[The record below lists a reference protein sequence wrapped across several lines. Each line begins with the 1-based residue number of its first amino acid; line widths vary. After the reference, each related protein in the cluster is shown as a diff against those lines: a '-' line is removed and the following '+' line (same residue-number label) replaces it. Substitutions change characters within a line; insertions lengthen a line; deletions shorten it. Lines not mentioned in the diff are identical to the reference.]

1 MGQIFTAYM
10 GGTQE
15 GIAVGPIAL
24 LWNLDATKVIRV
36 RRVLSFAASPQYR
49 EWIGSMS
56 SPVELMV
63 YPSNFSAT
71 GYYERPV
78 VAHDQAAPPLGDVIV
93 ASGQGAGTGSV
104 ASVLVS
110 GAGQTIRRGFYNRA
124 NPSWTHYY
132 SYTFAALCNLPY
144 FGEMYRAPADVTVQ
158 PITLRRGEAIVMWC
172 TSVAATYL
180 IPANVVIEFEQVDA

>member
-1 MGQIFTAYM
+1 MGEIFTAYM

-36 RRVLSFAASPQYR
+36 RRVLTFAASPQYR
-49 EWIGSMS
+49 EWIGSS
-56 SPVELMV
+56 TAPVNLMV
-63 YPSNFSAT
+63 YANFGAT

-93 ASGQGAGTGSV
+93 ASGQGAGGGSV
-104 ASVLVS
+104 ASVLVT
-110 GAGQTIRRGFYNRA
+110 GTGQTIRRGLYGRL
-124 NPSWTHYY
+124 NPSWTL
-132 SYTFAALCNLPY
+132 SYTYTFSALCNLPY
-144 FGEMYRAPADVTVQ
+144 FGELYRAPEDATVQ
-158 PITLRRGEAIVMWC
+158 PITLRRGEALVLWC

-180 IPANVVIEFEQVDA
+180 IPANVVMEFEQVNA